1 MALWGSSDLVY
12 TSDGSGSSVA
22 VSGVTITGTGTTFNT
37 AGLIAAGDVIT
48 IGAGASCGEGI
59 VASVNSATSITLVNA
74 DNIVDTGHTITG
86 ESFEVVQKPIST
98 LGDTNYGANEIFGVS
113 VAEEE
118 AARGDTSPYRPAHAG
133 WVGITSY
140 TDMHGNLRVKT
151 ETLVAKS
158 TITADASDDTIL
170 PDS

>member
-12 TSDGSGSSVA
+12 TSDGSGSTVA

-48 IGAGASCGEGI
+48 IGTGASCGEGI

-74 DNIVDTGHTITG
+74 DNILDTGHTITG

-98 LGDTNYGANEIFGVS
+98 LGDSNYSANEIFGVS

-118 AARGDTSPYRPAHAG
+118 AARGDSSIYRPAHAG

-140 TDMHGNLRVKT
+140 TDMHGNQRVKT
-151 ETLVAKS
+151 EVLVAKS

>member
-1 MALWGSSDLVY
+1 M
-12 TSDGSGSSVA
+12 A

-48 IGAGASCGEGI
+48 IGTGASCGEGI

-74 DNIVDTGHTITG
+74 DNILDTGHTITG
-86 ESFEVVQKPIST
+86 ESFEVVQKPIAT
-98 LGDTNYGANEIFGVS
+98 LGDSNYSANEIFGVS

-118 AARGDTSPYRPAHAG
+118 AARGDNSQYRPAHAG

-140 TDMHGNLRVKT
+140 TDMHGNQRVKT
-151 ETLVAKS
+151 EVLVAKS

-170 PDS
+170 PDT